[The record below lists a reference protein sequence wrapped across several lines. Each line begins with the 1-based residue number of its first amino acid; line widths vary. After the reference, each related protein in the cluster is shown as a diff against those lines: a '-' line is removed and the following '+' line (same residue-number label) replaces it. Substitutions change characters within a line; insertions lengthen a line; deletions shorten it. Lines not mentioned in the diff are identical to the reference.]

1 MPTTIHS
8 ADPPLAELCM
18 DEVRE
23 AAEDFNRTL
32 DKLKKCEP
40 GSERY
45 YDVLCG
51 DLYVLADVVRM
62 KAAGAKQEA
71 DRLMNQRDRIARQ
84 RNAQRRKT
92 NHDAARHSRP
102 GELRDVVR
110 RRAS

>member
-1 MPTTIHS
+1 
-8 ADPPLAELCM
+8 M

-23 AAEDFNRTL
+23 AAEGFNRTL
-32 DKLKKCEP
+32 DKLKRCEP

-45 YDVLCG
+45 FSVLCG

-71 DRLMNQRDRIARQ
+71 DRLMNRRDRLERQ
-84 RNAQRRKT
+84 RKTQKRKRD
-92 NHDAARHSRP
+92 HRAVRHRSREI
-102 GELRDVVR
+102 GDMAR